1 MGEGGE
7 KKKKASSLRGR
18 VARSR
23 QTYSRKSNPMPLIIG
38 LVVLTVMGAGLYVFF
53 GGEAPKKHTKA
64 GSNAPAAGGN
74 TSTTT
79 STQPARAPADSLFK
93 LLYYARDDSKTNPD
107 KALADLAAQES
118 KYGGIP
124 DFQVAKAMAVD
135 KKIGRAQG
143 NAAKKGLAEEKLR
156 YLEKA
161 QELLDSG
168 KAWDEDPMK
177 TKTANLGTSLEQ
189 CKLLVKKYSE

>member
-23 QTYSRKSNPMPLIIG
+23 QTYSRKSNPMPLIVG
-38 LVVLTVMGAGLYVFF
+38 LVVLAVMGAGLYFIL
-53 GGEAPKKHTKA
+53 GDSPPKA
-64 GSNAPAAGGN
+64 GPNDKPDVTTN
-74 TSTTT
+74 TS
-79 STQPARAPADSLFK
+79 SGNASAQPARQVNTLYQLLHWARIDRAD
-93 LLYYARDDSKTNPD
+93 NPD

-118 KYGGIP
+118 KYGDVP
-124 DFQVAKAMAVD
+124 DFQVAKAMTVD

-143 NAAKKGLAEEKLR
+143 NAAKKTLAEEKLR

-161 QELLDSG
+161 RELLDAG

-189 CKLLVKKYSE
+189 CRLLVKKYSE